1 MICRI
6 IHSQHARLGA
16 GSGPGPLISMTLSP
30 TFRDPFDLEN
40 VCSAAAEIGRNCF
53 LCPQHFRESKGSSG
67 LARKIAW
74 GVAILKTS
82 WHRL

>member
-1 MICRI
+1 MMCRI
-6 IHSQHARLGA
+6 IHSQDARLGA
-16 GSGPGPLISMTLSP
+16 GSGPGPLTSMTLFP
-30 TFRDPFDLEN
+30 TFRDPIDLET